1 MDRPLRE
8 REFDRLLSRCEVT
21 LLRLRG
27 ITRDATAK
35 LIENVSGVTPTCG
48 FAGSVAARTGESVLH
63 QRIDPAAATTGVSTT
78 RPGPSPARMCPKPSR
93 VSSATGWLACRA
105 TRSAPH
111 WWRRCWVPNSRL
123 TVAADALRSTP
134 TRVAQD
140 LEPARRV
147 GLVANS
153 DPDRFKFSHGLVRDA
168 VAAQVGGL
176 KRAQIHADIARAY
189 AASDSAAVEDSFA
202 GGGHAWQ
209 AGSELDTEMAL
220 RLLDRARA
228 AGMAAIG
235 LPRSGWPERAGP
247 RGVHPPEARRR
258 AP

>member
-1 MDRPLRE
+1 MT
-8 REFDRLLSRCEVT
+8 RLLHDNG
-21 LLRLRG
+21 RLD
-27 ITRDATAK
+27 DATRA
-35 LIENVSGVTPTCG
+35 IAGEDVPEAVSGHPLPDG
-48 FAGSVAARTGESVLH
+48 RSAARDEIGAIGGGVVGY
-63 QRIDPAAATTGVSTT
+63 RIQADG
-78 RPGPSPARMCPKPSR
+78 RRR
-93 VSSATGWLACRA
+93 RA
-105 TRSAPH
+105 QI
-111 WWRRCWVPNSRL
+111 
-123 TVAADALRSTP
+123 DAHP
-134 TRVAQD
+134 VAQD

-228 AGMAAIG
+228 AAWQRSAYREVAG
-235 LPRSGWPERAGP
+235 LSVQGLE
-247 RGVHPPEARRR
+247 VHPPEARRR